1 MGVDSMILNDVPLII
16 IMMMAYEAIKKI
28 QLKLKPDLTPL
39 DYALT
44 GIISG
49 VISGGLTNPID
60 VIKTKLVTYSILE
73 PLPSIT
79 TVAKQIWREE
89 AIRGFWRGVMMRMLI
104 FGVGSAG
111 YFAVYEGVRGYLFNR
126 FK

>member
-1 MGVDSMILNDVPLII
+1 MILNDVPLII
-16 IMMMAYEAIKKI
+16 LMMMTYEAVKKI
-28 QLKLKPDLTPL
+28 QQKLKPNLNAF

-73 PLPSIT
+73 PLPSISS
-79 TVAKQIWREE
+79 VAR
-89 AIRGFWRGVMMRMLI
+89 
-104 FGVGSAG
+104 
-111 YFAVYEGVRGYLFNR
+111 
-126 FK
+126 

>member
-16 IMMMAYEAIKKI
+16 LMMMTYEAVKKI
-28 QLKLKPDLTPL
+28 QQKLKPNLNAF

-73 PLPSIT
+73 PLPSISS
-79 TVAKQIWREE
+79 VAR
-89 AIRGFWRGVMMRMLI
+89 
-104 FGVGSAG
+104 
-111 YFAVYEGVRGYLFNR
+111 
-126 FK
+126 

>member
-28 QLKLKPDLTPL
+28 QLKLKPDLTPF

-60 VIKTKLVTYSILE
+60 VIKTKLVTYSIHE

-79 TVAKQIWREE
+79 TVAKQIWRE
-89 AIRGFWRGVMMRMLI
+89 
-104 FGVGSAG
+104 
-111 YFAVYEGVRGYLFNR
+111 
-126 FK
+126 